1 MVIHSIFDVW
11 QYEVLWTCTLTTLL
25 WYAFDYVRSILYI
38 ILYSTKLPN
47 AFHCT
52 LPNKL
57 SSHSQ
62 AHSQARSQVHSQL
75 HLMTLTACLT
85 IYFQVSSQNTLKHT
99 PRNALKY
106 TPKCTQCH
114 TPILV
119 DCTLASTPWRYS
131 QVHSWARCPL
141 HSPEA
146 RHSQSHLTVC
156 SNVCST
162 VLDPKTGW
170 VAGARHEEADGR
182 WREAWGGGQV
192 ADGGGWNHD
201 VGR

>member
-1 MVIHSIFDVW
+1 VH
-11 QYEVLWTCTLTTLL
+11 
-25 WYAFDYVRSILYI
+25 SILYI

-47 AFHCT
+47 AFHCK
-52 LPNKL
+52 LPSKL
-57 SSHSQ
+57 SRHSE

-99 PRNALKY
+99 AGNALKY

-119 DCTLASTPWRYS
+119 DCTFPSTLSRCS
-131 QVHSWARCPL
+131 QVHSQACCPL
-141 HSPEA
+141 HCPEA

-156 SNVCST
+156 SHVCLW
-162 VLDPKTGW
+162 VLDPETG
-170 VAGARHEEADGR
+170 
-182 WREAWGGGQV
+182 
-192 ADGGGWNHD
+192 
-201 VGR
+201 